1 MMNKQYKPKD
11 IEQQI
16 YSKWEENNCF
26 SPKESA
32 SKFSIVLPPPNV
44 TGTLHMGHA
53 FQHTI
58 IDVLVRYHRML
69 GKSVL
74 WQPGTDH
81 AGIATQLVVENRIKN
96 SGRDLKKLSRDD
108 FIDEVWKWKDLSGNM
123 IISQT
128 KRLGSSAD
136 WSRNRFTMDDGL
148 SEVVKNIFIE
158 LYDNNLI
165 YRGKRLVNWDIKLQT
180 AVSDLEVINEEKDG
194 YLYYLKYTIKDSSET
209 LTVATTRPETFFGD
223 SAICINP
230 NDDRYKHLKGKTV
243 ILPMINREI
252 PIIEDTIVDTE
263 FGTGCLKITPAHDFN
278 DYKVAKKHGL
288 QFINILNKDGTL
300 NNTVDDNYIG
310 KNIHEVREDLLKELE
325 NMGVFIKKV
334 PYKNTVPIGE
344 RTGEIIEPL
353 LTNQWFMNMT
363 DLAAEGI
370 SVVKDKKVNFVP
382 EHWEKI
388 YFNWLENIEDWCISR
403 QIVWG
408 HRIPAWYDPDGNV
421 YVGNSEDDIRLKY
434 HLSKSLALS
443 QDTDVLD
450 TWFSSALWPFSTLDW
465 KKDDLIFAKY
475 FPTNLL
481 VTGFDIIFFWV
492 ARMIMMSLKF
502 TNNIPFNK
510 IYIHGLVRDSEG
522 KKMSKSIGNVIDPL
536 DVIEGISLDELIEKR
551 TASLISNKQKA
562 NVIKKTK
569 RDFPSGIKEYGAD
582 ALRFN
587 FCAMAS
593 TGRDINFDLNR
604 IEGYRNFCNKIWNAS
619 RLIIMSC
626 DNFRYDEKLNSEDST
641 IFDKWILYKLDTVVA
656 DFKKYTTTYR
666 FDLMA
671 NSIYDFVWNEYCD
684 WYLEIAKNNMND
696 TTRNNLIFSI
706 IRIIKLCHPIIPFIT
721 EDIWR
726 ELYDKK
732 FVSEP
737 MLINSSFPSQI
748 RISKEYDIEIRVE
761 NIKNIIKKIRK
772 TRAELGI
779 HPKDIIE
786 VKILIKEG
794 TLNNDIARHSDL
806 INMLSNVAIEQV
818 ENHHDKTE
826 YIDLIDDRYTLYL
839 KIKNLINVNE
849 EMVRIDKKISDL
861 STIVNKI
868 EKKLNNKDFIE
879 RAPSEIIN
887 QNISNK
893 AKIENDILSLN
904 SLRNTLS
911 D

>member
-1 MMNKQYKPKD
+1 MNKQYKPRE
-11 IEQQI
+11 IEQKI
-16 YSKWEENNCF
+16 YESWEKNECF
-26 SPKESA
+26 SPRDSA

-81 AGIATQLVVENRIKN
+81 AGIATQLVVENRLSS
-96 SGRDLKKLSRDD
+96 SGVDPRSLSREK
-108 FIDEVWKWKDLSGNM
+108 FIKEVWNWKELSGNT

-128 KRLGSSAD
+128 KRIGSSAD

-148 SEVVKNIFIE
+148 SEIVKDIFVE
-158 LYDNNLI
+158 LYDKNLI
-165 YRGKRLVNWDIKLQT
+165 YRGNRLVNWDIKLQT

-194 YLYYLKYTIKDSSET
+194 FLYHLCYSIKGSDESIV
-209 LTVATTRPETFFGD
+209 VATTRPETFFGD
-223 SAICINP
+223 SAVCVNP
-230 NDDRYKHLKGKTV
+230 NDERYKNLVGKKI
-243 ILPMINREI
+243 ILPMLNREI
-252 PIIEDTIVDTE
+252 PIISDEIVDME

-278 DYKVAKKHGL
+278 DYKIGKKHSL
-288 QFINILNKDGTL
+288 EFINILNKDGTL
-300 NNTVDDNYIG
+300 NENVDKKYIG
-310 KNIHEVREDLLKELE
+310 KNIHRVREELITDLEHL
-325 NMGVFIKKV
+325 GVLREKV
-334 PYKNTVPIGE
+334 PYKNVVPVGE

-353 LTNQWFMNMT
+353 LTNQWFMSMR
-363 DLAAEGI
+363 DLAKEGVD
-370 SVVKDKKVNFVP
+370 VVKEKKVNFVP
-382 EHWEKI
+382 QHWEKI

-408 HRIPAWYDPDGNV
+408 HRIPAWFDEKGNV
-421 YVGNSEDDIRLKY
+421 FVGTSEDDIRTKY
-434 HLSKSLALS
+434 KISDNVKLS
-443 QDTDVLD
+443 QDNDVLD

-465 KKDDLIFAKY
+465 KKDDVIFNKY

-502 TNNIPFNK
+502 TRNIPFNK

-536 DVIEGISLDELIEKR
+536 DVIEGISLDQLLEKR
-551 TASLISNKQKA
+551 TTGLLSDKQKL

-569 RDFPSGIKEYGAD
+569 RDFPNGIKEYGAD

-604 IEGYRNFCNKIWNAS
+604 IEGYRNFCNKLWNAS
-619 RLIIMSC
+619 RFIILAC
-626 DNFRYDEKLNSEDST
+626 NDYDYKQDQISKDSS
-641 IFDKWILYKLDTVVA
+641 IFDKWILYRLDNVVA
-656 DFKKYTTTYR
+656 DFKKYTTNYR

-684 WYLEIAKNNMND
+684 WYLEISKNQMND
-696 TTRNNLIFSI
+696 TTKNNLIFSM
-706 IRIIKLCHPIIPFIT
+706 IRIIKVCHPIIPFIT
-721 EDIWR
+721 EDIWK
-726 ELYDKK
+726 EFYNKG
-732 FVSEP
+732 FVTEP

-748 RISKEYDIEIRVE
+748 RISREYDIESRVLK
-761 NIKNIIKKIRK
+761 IKDIIKKVRK
-772 TRAELGI
+772 ARAELGI
-779 HPKDIIE
+779 HPREVFD
-786 VKILIKEG
+786 VKIFIKDAS
-794 TLNNDIARHSDL
+794 LQDDITE
-806 INMLSNVAIEQV
+806 NSNLVNEMSNIKIEMISQ
-818 ENHHDKTE
+818 TE
-826 YIDLIDDRYTLYL
+826 KNTEFIDLIDDDYTLYL
-839 KIKNLINVNE
+839 KIRN
-849 EMVRIDKKISDL
+849 MIDTQAEL
-861 STIVNKI
+861 RKI
-868 EKKLNNKDFIE
+868 EKKINELSGIIEKIDAKLNNKDFIE
-879 RAPSEIIN
+879 RAPSDIIN

-893 AKIENDILSLN
+893 TKIENDILSLN
-904 SLRNTLS
+904 SLKNTLS